1 MNQLQAAELLD
12 IEEIKEQ
19 PQRFSVNT
27 VEEANWALRKLS
39 AIEAKRNEIK
49 ALAEQEMK
57 RIKQWL
63 EWESTSLDDSTAYFN
78 GLLSEYAYRQRDQ
91 DPKFKKFTTPYG
103 SVAFKK
109 QQDKW
114 EYDDAALLDSL
125 RSSGLTELIR
135 VKEEPNKVELKKR
148 VAVKDG
154 LVVDPETGSVLEG
167 VQVIVQPDKLVVE
180 PRE

>member
-1 MNQLQAAELLD
+1 MNQMQAAELLD
-12 IEEIKEQ
+12 IEEIKDQ

-114 EYDDAALLDSL
+114 DYKDDVLLKSL
-125 RSSGLTELIR
+125 KEAGLTELIR
-135 VKEEPNKVELKKR
+135 VKEEPNKVDLKKR
-148 VAVKDG
+148 AAVNNG
-154 LVVDPETGSVLEG
+154 VVVDLETGAILDG
-167 VQVIVQPDKLVVE
+167 VTVTVQSDKLVVE
-180 PRE
+180 LS